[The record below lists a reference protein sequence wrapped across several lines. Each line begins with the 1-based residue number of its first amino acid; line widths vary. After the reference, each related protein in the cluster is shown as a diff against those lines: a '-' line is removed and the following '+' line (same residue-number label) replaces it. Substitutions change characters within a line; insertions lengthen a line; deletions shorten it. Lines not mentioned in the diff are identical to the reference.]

1 MSPFGVGC
9 ACVVVISRLYLE
21 QETHVRDV
29 NTFFNFVF
37 PSNATINNAEVAIL
51 LGGDNASIYVDEVRL
66 REFCEGDINTINC
79 DDYLYLKDHDIITD
93 GYTSRELI
101 ESDGII
107 SSNDQTSFSS
117 NLILLNPGFETAQG
131 AIFEALLDGC
141 D

>member
-1 MSPFGVGC
+1 M
-9 ACVVVISRLYLE
+9 
-21 QETHVRDV
+21 RDV

-37 PSNATINNAEVAIL
+37 PSTVTISNAEVSIL
-51 LGGDNASIYVDEVRL
+51 LGGDGSSIYVDEVRL
-66 REFCEGDINTINC
+66 REFCSGDIDTINC
-79 DDYLYLKDHDIITD
+79 DDYLYLHDHNIIPD

-101 ESDGII
+101 EADGII